1 MRNGDTL
8 SVKVYNRAQYNATV
22 HWHEIRQFRTGRLAI
37 FPDSVIRLHTTR
49 TPEFLGLSSSDGLW
63 PLSHYGDDVNVGM
76 LDAGTWLERKSFNNQ
91 GLMSV
96 PNGRENVKWALNSM
110 LSNATTNSLEHVSFS
125 KDMKP
130 SMVVSTKN
138 LLVMGLD

>member
-1 MRNGDTL
+1 
-8 SVKVYNRAQYNATV
+8 
-22 HWHEIRQFRTGRLAI
+22 
-37 FPDSVIRLHTTR
+37 
-49 TPEFLGLSSSDGLW
+49 
-63 PLSHYGDDVNVGM
+63 M